1 MSGYSYEP
9 ELGKYLY
16 AVMAAWASAD
26 SESIVCSSQTIAVLR
41 TASFQV
47 EYVGSISCAR
57 KDTVWMTDK
66 QMPDASKWA
75 V

>member
-1 MSGYSYEP
+1 MSGYSNEP
-9 ELGKYLY
+9 ELGKHLY
-16 AVMAAWASAD
+16 AVMAAWASED
-26 SESIVCSSQTIAVLR
+26 SDSIVCSSQTIAVLR

-47 EYVGSISCAR
+47 ECVGSISYTG
-57 KDTVWMTDK
+57 KDTPWMIDK